1 MLFIAYDAE
10 GHVGRHL
17 TEAAEQLRI
26 DFRVMSPAL
35 AFDAPWLISKINWH
49 GRGHRPTRL
58 EEFGRRAIEVCTS
71 FHATHV
77 IATGVAPLSAD
88 VLRTLHKA
96 GVRVVN
102 WLTDDPWNKAHR
114 APWFLATLPQYDVMF
129 TPRTS
134 IIDDLRTAQA
144 RRVELL
150 PFAYCIAC
158 HFAPHKYHERA
169 VVSFVGGADT
179 DRARYINA
187 LVHDGVAVEL
197 YGGYWQRER
206 ALRESAGGFLDMAA
220 YRAVVAGTAVSL
232 CLVREA
238 NRDAHVMRSYE
249 LPAMR
254 ACILAQDTPDHRELY
269 GPDGETVRYFRAAD
283 DIAAAAR
290 RLLSDAAERH
300 RLAVAVHSRVVRPE
314 NSYNARL
321 EQLLV

>member
-1 MLFIAYDAE
+1 VLFIAYDAE

-35 AFDAPWLISKINWH
+35 AFDAPWLISKLNWH
-49 GRGHRPTRL
+49 VRGHRPTRL
-58 EEFGRRAIEVCTS
+58 DEFGRRAIEVCTS
-71 FHATHV
+71 FNATHV

-114 APWFLATLPQYDVMF
+114 APWFLAALPEYDVIF
-129 TPRTS
+129 TPRAS
-134 IIDDLRTAQA
+134 IIDDLRAAHA

-150 PFAYCIAC
+150 PFAYCTIC

-169 VVSFVGGADT
+169 VVSFVGGADA

-187 LVHDGVAVEL
+187 LVHAGVTVEL

-269 GPDGETVRYFRAAD
+269 GPDSQTVRFFSAAAD
-283 DIAAAAR
+283 IGAAAHA
-290 RLLSDAAERH
+290 LLNDAAERH
-300 RLAVAVHSRVVRPE
+300 RLSVAVHSRVVRPE
-314 NSYNARL
+314 NSYLQRL
-321 EQLLV
+321 ESLLA